1 MGGGDLDPPGPS
13 PWIRHCTQAW
23 NRIWLSS
30 ELRKSK
36 NVFFISMPNEKER
49 KRNMRIRNAF

>member
-1 MGGGDLDPPGPS
+1 MGGGGDLDPPGPS

-30 ELRKSK
+30 ELRESK
-36 NVFFISMPNEKER
+36 NVFFHF
-49 KRNMRIRNAF
+49 NAK

>member
-1 MGGGDLDPPGPS
+1 MGGGDLDPPDPPPGSATVHRPG
-13 PWIRHCTQAW
+13 IGYGYRA
-23 NRIWLSS
+23 NYG
-30 ELRKSK
+30 SK